1 MDQWGTRV
9 VLLVGQ
15 VAANDTIKEN
25 YPKVRKG
32 GALLD
37 LRKPQRACALT
48 SEKDDS
54 PTEKGGGIKKSTGPA
69 FGLGMASLPSLLSKK
84 NEEGWKLKRGKVR
97 GKGKGEGQ
105 HGQRGL
111 KSDGRGG
118 KGE

>member
-25 YPKVRKG
+25 YPKVCKG

-54 PTEKGGGIKKSTGPA
+54 PTEKRWWHKEVNGTRFRIRNGLAAQLA
-69 FGLGMASLPSLLSKK
+69 FKEK
-84 NEEGWKLKRGKVR
+84 
-97 GKGKGEGQ
+97 
-105 HGQRGL
+105 
-111 KSDGRGG
+111 
-118 KGE
+118 